1 VSIKHRTPVG
11 EGRGGVIVTL
21 CQHTHIVFYYRSCGD
36 HLNYMKVGVAG
47 LGLMGSGITR
57 RLINSGYAVSIYNR
71 TGSKAQHFSRN
82 KATVA
87 LSPKELAESCDLVI
101 TIVTDFDAVK
111 NVLFGTNGVVESA
124 NHNLVVADA
133 STISPSQ
140 SEHCAQRLR
149 KAGIELLGIP
159 VMGGPAAAE
168 AGDLVP
174 IVSGSRQ
181 AFEKVRQV
189 IERLGRT
196 FYVGEKD
203 GSANAIKLALNL
215 NIALIASAV
224 SEGIT
229 LVRRA
234 GIDPSIFIEILN
246 STYFKTG
253 LSEKKGP
260 KMVKN
265 DFSPTFHL
273 KNMLKDLELATS
285 TAQQTGITL
294 PQTALAQQIFRAAN
308 NMGFSDQ
315 DYTSICAFLAKI
327 NGIEN

>member
-1 VSIKHRTPVG
+1 
-11 EGRGGVIVTL
+11 
-21 CQHTHIVFYYRSCGD
+21 
-36 HLNYMKVGVAG
+36 MKVGVAG
-47 LGLMGSGITR
+47 LGLMGSGIAK
-57 RLINSGYAVSIYNR
+57 RLIKCGYAVSLYNR
-71 TGSKAQHFSRN
+71 TASKAQDFSN
-82 KATVA
+82 MATVA
-87 LSPKELAESCDLVI
+87 SSPKELAEVCDLVI
-101 TIVTDFDAVK
+101 TVVTDFDAVK
-111 NVLFGTNGVVESA
+111 NILFGKNGVIDSGKKH
-124 NHNLVVADA
+124 NHKNNNLVVADV

-140 SEHCAQRLR
+140 SEYCAQRLR
-149 KAGIELLGIP
+149 NNGIEMLGVP

-168 AGDLVP
+168 TGDLVP
-174 IVSGSRQ
+174 MVAGSKS

-196 FYVGEKD
+196 FYVGERD

-215 NIALIASAV
+215 NIALVASAV

-253 LSEKKGP
+253 LSERKGP
-260 KMVKN
+260 KMLKN

-273 KNMLKDLELATS
+273 KNMLKDLELATT
-285 TAQQTGITL
+285 TAQETGITL

-308 NMGFSDQ
+308 NMGFSDK
-315 DYTSICAFLAKI
+315 DYTSICAFLSKI
-327 NGIEN
+327 NGLENQ

>member
-1 VSIKHRTPVG
+1 
-11 EGRGGVIVTL
+11 
-21 CQHTHIVFYYRSCGD
+21 
-36 HLNYMKVGVAG
+36 MKVGIAG
-47 LGLMGSGITR
+47 LGLMGSGITK
-57 RLINSGYAVSIYNR
+57 RLIDSGHMVSIYNR
-71 TGSKAQHFSRN
+71 TRSKADQFSN

-87 LSPKELAESCDLVI
+87 LSPRELAEGCDLLI
-101 TIVTDFDAVK
+101 TVVTDFDAVK
-111 NVLFGTNGVVESA
+111 DILFGTKGVIESG

-140 SEHCAQRLR
+140 SEHCVQRLR
-149 KAGIELLGIP
+149 SAGIEMLGIP

-168 AGDLVP
+168 AGELIH
-174 IVSGSRQ
+174 IVSGNRQ
-181 AFEKVRQV
+181 AFEKVRQI
-189 IERLGRT
+189 IEKLGRI

-203 GSANAIKLALNL
+203 GSANTIKLALNL
-215 NIALIASAV
+215 NIALIASGL

-260 KMVKN
+260 KMVKS

-285 TAQQTGITL
+285 TAQRTGMTI

-327 NGIEN
+327 NGLENH

>member
-1 VSIKHRTPVG
+1 
-11 EGRGGVIVTL
+11 
-21 CQHTHIVFYYRSCGD
+21 
-36 HLNYMKVGVAG
+36 MKVGIAG
-47 LGLMGSGITR
+47 LGLMGSGITK
-57 RLINSGYAVSIYNR
+57 RLIDSGHMVSIYNR
-71 TGSKAQHFSRN
+71 TRSKADQFSN

-87 LSPKELAESCDLVI
+87 LSPRELAESCDLLI
-101 TIVTDFDAVK
+101 TVVTDFDAVK
-111 NVLFGTNGVVESA
+111 DILFGTKGVIESG

-140 SEHCAQRLR
+140 SEHCVQRLR
-149 KAGIELLGIP
+149 SAGIEMLGIP

-168 AGDLVP
+168 AGELIP
-174 IVSGSRQ
+174 IVSGNRQ
-181 AFEKVRQV
+181 AFEKVRQI
-189 IERLGRT
+189 IEKLGRI

-203 GSANAIKLALNL
+203 GSANTIKLALNL
-215 NIALIASAV
+215 NIALIASGL

-260 KMVKN
+260 KMVKS

-285 TAQQTGITL
+285 TAQRTGITI

-327 NGIEN
+327 NGLENH

>member
-1 VSIKHRTPVG
+1 
-11 EGRGGVIVTL
+11 
-21 CQHTHIVFYYRSCGD
+21 
-36 HLNYMKVGVAG
+36 MKVGIAG
-47 LGLMGSGITR
+47 LGLMGSGIAK
-57 RLINSGYAVSIYNR
+57 RLINTGHTVSVYNR
-71 TGSKAQHFSRN
+71 TGSKAQHFFSN
-82 KATVA
+82 NATVA
-87 LSPKELAESCDLVI
+87 LSPRELAEGSDLVI
-101 TIVTDFDAVK
+101 TVVTDFDAVK
-111 NVLFGTNGVVESA
+111 NILFGTNGVIESG
-124 NHNLVVADA
+124 NHHNLVVADV

-149 KAGIELLGIP
+149 NAGIEMLGIP

-174 IVSGSRQ
+174 IIAGSRE

-189 IERLGRT
+189 IEKLGRTT
-196 FYVGEKD
+196 FYVGERD

-215 NIALIASAV
+215 NIALVASAV

-285 TAQQTGITL
+285 TAQGTGITL
-294 PQTALAQQIFRAAN
+294 PQTALAQQIFRAAS

-327 NGIEN
+327 NGLENQ

>member
-1 VSIKHRTPVG
+1 
-11 EGRGGVIVTL
+11 
-21 CQHTHIVFYYRSCGD
+21 
-36 HLNYMKVGVAG
+36 MKVGIAG
-47 LGLMGSGITR
+47 LGLMGSGITK
-57 RLINSGYAVSIYNR
+57 RLIDSGHMVSIYNR
-71 TGSKAQHFSRN
+71 TRSRADQFSN

-87 LSPKELAESCDLVI
+87 LSPRELAEGCDLLI
-101 TIVTDFDAVK
+101 TVVTNFDAVK
-111 NVLFGTNGVVESA
+111 DILFGTKGVIESG

-140 SEHCAQRLR
+140 SEHCVQRLR
-149 KAGIELLGIP
+149 SAGIEMLGIP
-159 VMGGPAAAE
+159 IMGGPAAAE
-168 AGDLVP
+168 AGELIH
-174 IVSGSRQ
+174 IVSGNRQ
-181 AFEKVRQV
+181 AFEKVRQI
-189 IERLGRT
+189 IEKLGRI

-203 GSANAIKLALNL
+203 GSANTIKLALNL
-215 NIALIASAV
+215 NIALIASGL

-260 KMVKN
+260 KMVKS

-285 TAQQTGITL
+285 TAQRTGITI

-327 NGIEN
+327 NGLENQ

>member
-1 VSIKHRTPVG
+1 
-11 EGRGGVIVTL
+11 
-21 CQHTHIVFYYRSCGD
+21 
-36 HLNYMKVGVAG
+36 MKVGIAG
-47 LGLMGSGITR
+47 LGLMGSGITK
-57 RLINSGYAVSIYNR
+57 RLIDSGHMVSIYNR
-71 TGSKAQHFSRN
+71 TRSKADQFSN

-87 LSPKELAESCDLVI
+87 LSPRELAEGCDLLI
-101 TIVTDFDAVK
+101 TVVTNFDAVK
-111 NVLFGTNGVVESA
+111 DILFGTKGVIESG

-140 SEHCAQRLR
+140 SEHCVQRLR
-149 KAGIELLGIP
+149 SAGIEMLGIP

-168 AGDLVP
+168 AGELIH
-174 IVSGSRQ
+174 IVSGNRQ
-181 AFEKVRQV
+181 AFEKVRQI
-189 IERLGRT
+189 IEKLGRI

-203 GSANAIKLALNL
+203 GSANTIKLALNL
-215 NIALIASAV
+215 NIALIASGL

-260 KMVKN
+260 KMVKS

-285 TAQQTGITL
+285 TAQRTGITI
-294 PQTALAQQIFRAAN
+294 PQTALAQQIFRAAS

-327 NGIEN
+327 NGLENH

>member
-1 VSIKHRTPVG
+1 MR
-11 EGRGGVIVTL
+11 
-21 CQHTHIVFYYRSCGD
+21 
-36 HLNYMKVGVAG
+36 VGVAG
-47 LGLMGSGITR
+47 LGLMGAGITT
-57 RLINSGYAVSIYNR
+57 RLINSGHQVSVYNR
-71 TGSKAQHFSRN
+71 TRSKAQQFSS

-87 LSPKELAESCDLVI
+87 LSPRELADACDLVI
-101 TIVTDFDAVK
+101 TVVTDFDAVK
-111 NVLFGTNGVVESA
+111 DVLFGSNGGVIQSG
-124 NHNLVVADA
+124 NRNLVVADA

-140 SEHCAQRLR
+140 SEHCAQRLSN
-149 KAGIELLGIP
+149 AGIEMLGMP

-174 IVSGSRQ
+174 IVAGSRQ
-181 AFEKVRQV
+181 AFEKVRHV
-189 IERLGRT
+189 IEKLGRT
-196 FYVGEKD
+196 SFYVGEKN

-215 NIALIASAV
+215 NIALVASAV

-229 LVRRA
+229 LVRRS
-234 GIDPSIFIEILN
+234 GIDPLIFIEILN

-265 DFSPTFHL
+265 NFSPTFYL

-285 TAQQTGITL
+285 TAQGTGITL
-294 PQTALAQQIFRAAN
+294 PHTALAQQLFRAAN
-308 NMGFSDQ
+308 NTGFSDQ

-327 NGIEN
+327 NGLENQ

>member
-1 VSIKHRTPVG
+1 
-11 EGRGGVIVTL
+11 
-21 CQHTHIVFYYRSCGD
+21 
-36 HLNYMKVGVAG
+36 M
-47 LGLMGSGITR
+47 
-57 RLINSGYAVSIYNR
+57 
-71 TGSKAQHFSRN
+71 
-82 KATVA
+82 
-87 LSPKELAESCDLVI
+87 
-101 TIVTDFDAVK
+101 
-111 NVLFGTNGVVESA
+111 
-124 NHNLVVADA
+124 
-133 STISPSQ
+133 
-140 SEHCAQRLR
+140 
-149 KAGIELLGIP
+149 LGIP

-168 AGDLVP
+168 AGELIP
-174 IVSGSRQ
+174 IVSGNRQ

-189 IERLGRT
+189 IEKLGRI

-203 GSANAIKLALNL
+203 GSANTIKLALNL
-215 NIALIASAV
+215 NIALIASGL

-260 KMVKN
+260 KMVKS

-285 TAQQTGITL
+285 TAQGTGITL

-327 NGIEN
+327 NGLENH

>member
-1 VSIKHRTPVG
+1 MRVG
-11 EGRGGVIVTL
+11 I
-21 CQHTHIVFYYRSCGD
+21 
-36 HLNYMKVGVAG
+36 AG
-47 LGLMGSGITR
+47 LGLMGSGITT
-57 RLINSGYAVSIYNR
+57 RLINSGHRVSAYNR
-71 TGSKAQHFSRN
+71 TRSKAQQFSN

-87 LSPKELAESCDLVI
+87 LSPRELADGCDLVI
-101 TIVTDFDAVK
+101 TVVTDFDAVK
-111 NVLFGTNGVVESA
+111 DVLFGSNGVIESA
-124 NHNLVVADA
+124 NRNLVVADA

-149 KAGIELLGIP
+149 NAGIEMLGMP

-174 IVSGSRQ
+174 IVAGSRQ
-181 AFEKVRQV
+181 AFEKVRHV
-189 IERLGRT
+189 IEKLGRT
-196 FYVGEKD
+196 FYVGEKN

-215 NIALIASAV
+215 NIALVASAV

-229 LVRRA
+229 LVRRS
-234 GIDPSIFIEILN
+234 GIDPLIFIEILN

-265 DFSPTFHL
+265 NFSPTFHL

-285 TAQQTGITL
+285 TAQGTGITL
-294 PQTALAQQIFRAAN
+294 PHTALAQQLFRAAN
-308 NMGFSDQ
+308 NIGFSDQ

-327 NGIEN
+327 NGLEKQ

>member
-1 VSIKHRTPVG
+1 MTLLG
-11 EGRGGVIVTL
+11 EGVL
-21 CQHTHIVFYYRSCGD
+21 LACQGIVFYYRGCGE
-36 HLNYMKVGVAG
+36 HLLLYMRVGTAG
-47 LGLMGSGITR
+47 LGLMGSGITT
-57 RLINSGYAVSIYNR
+57 RLINSGHRVSVYNR
-71 TGSKAQHFSRN
+71 THSKAQQFSN

-87 LSPKELAESCDLVI
+87 LSPRELADDCDLVI
-101 TIVTDFDAVK
+101 TVVTDFDAVK
-111 NVLFGTNGVVESA
+111 DVLFGSNGVIDSS
-124 NHNLVVADA
+124 NRNLVVADA

-140 SEHCAQRLR
+140 SEQCAQRLHD
-149 KAGIELLGIP
+149 AGIEMLGMP

-174 IVSGSRQ
+174 IVAGSRHT
-181 AFEKVRQV
+181 FEKVRHV
-189 IERLGRT
+189 IEKLGRT
-196 FYVGEKD
+196 FYVGEKN

-215 NIALIASAV
+215 NIALVASAL

-229 LVRRA
+229 LVRRL
-234 GIDPSIFIEILN
+234 GIDPLIFIQILN

-273 KNMLKDLELATS
+273 KNMLKDLELAIS
-285 TAQQTGITL
+285 TAQSTGITL
-294 PQTALAQQIFRAAN
+294 PNTALAQQLFRAAN
-308 NMGFSDQ
+308 NTGFSDQ

-327 NGIEN
+327 NGLEQL

>member
-1 VSIKHRTPVG
+1 
-11 EGRGGVIVTL
+11 
-21 CQHTHIVFYYRSCGD
+21 
-36 HLNYMKVGVAG
+36 MKVGIAG
-47 LGLMGSGITR
+47 LGLMGSSITK
-57 RLINSGYAVSIYNR
+57 RLINSGHLVSIYNR
-71 TGSKAQHFSRN
+71 THSKAQQFSN

-87 LSPKELAESCDLVI
+87 LSPRELAEGCDLLI
-101 TIVTDFDAVK
+101 TVVTDFDAVK
-111 NVLFGTNGVVESA
+111 DILFGTKGVVESG

-140 SEHCAQRLR
+140 SEQCAQRLR
-149 KAGIELLGIP
+149 ISGIEMLGIP

-168 AGDLVP
+168 AGNLVP
-174 IVSGSRQ
+174 IVSGNRQ
-181 AFEKVRQV
+181 AFGKVRQA
-189 IERLGRT
+189 IETLGRT
-196 FYVGEKD
+196 FYVGERD
-203 GSANAIKLALNL
+203 GSANTIKLALNL
-215 NIALIASAV
+215 NIALIASAL

-260 KMVKN
+260 KMVQS

-285 TAQQTGITL
+285 TAQGTGITL

-315 DYTSICAFLAKI
+315 DYTSICAFLEKI
-327 NGIEN
+327 NGLEKH